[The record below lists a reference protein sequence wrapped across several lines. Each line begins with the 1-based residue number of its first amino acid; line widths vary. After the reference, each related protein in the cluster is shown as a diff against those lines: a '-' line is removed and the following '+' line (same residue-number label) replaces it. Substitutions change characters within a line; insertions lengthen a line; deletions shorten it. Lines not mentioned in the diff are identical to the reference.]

1 MSASRAPPQAASTI
15 AVSRR
20 FLGANTPG
28 VSTKMSWLLPS
39 LAMPRTGTRVVCTL
53 CETIDT
59 LAPTSAL
66 TSVDLP
72 ALGAPMT
79 AMKPQRWSSTGGVS
93 SSGSRLL
100 MQFGSGNAFA
110 LEQRPGGRLLGSPLR
125 SPLPA
130 RRRASIDAHLGG
142 EARRVVGALAADLNV
157 LGQC

>member
-28 VSTKMSWLLPS
+28 VSTKMSWLAPS

-79 AMKPQRWSSTGGVS
+79 AMKPQRCSAIGGVPLLAVRAS
-93 SSGSRLL
+93 L
-100 MQFGSGNAFA
+100 MQFGSGDAFT
-110 LEQRPGGRLLGSPLR
+110 LQQRPRGRLLGGPLR
-125 SPLPA
+125 SPLAA
-130 RRRASIDAHLGG
+130 RRQRI
-142 EARRVVGALAADLNV
+142 RRCAPPR
-157 LGQC
+157 